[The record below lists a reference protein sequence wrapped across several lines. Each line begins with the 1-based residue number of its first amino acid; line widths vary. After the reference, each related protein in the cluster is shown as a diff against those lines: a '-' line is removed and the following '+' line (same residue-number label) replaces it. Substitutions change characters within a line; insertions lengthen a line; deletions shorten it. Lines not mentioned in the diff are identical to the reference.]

1 MSKIKTKIPEQ
12 PARKSLL
19 NAMEIIFPLVPT
31 NETIPVETAVCLYC
45 DEPGYVN
52 LRYTSRGAS
61 AVVKTAL
68 VSKETFSIYIS
79 AKELRNVLKGFDAD
93 DISFT
98 IEHNPEEPNSMEGSV
113 TYKCG
118 RAKGKILRYTPDADA
133 ILLQDFSSSLGN
145 VRVLRDDLLEIITE
159 ASLFVAKD
167 DVRPQYNYI
176 AAYVHGKQIEFY
188 ATNGLSLYRNTL
200 SIETK
205 EEDESVFFVHPKVA
219 PLMTFLSSE
228 IQLGWSERR
237 DAILKSDSASIWIT
251 AHSEKPIDIAQ
262 LKRLNGG
269 ALAKDPIAKNIS
281 SKDLQNAVKRA
292 ISNIFSGS
300 VLVPN
305 FYIRKSDIDMNM
317 IQVFAEKSSGEYY
330 VEDIQ
335 CGEEV
340 QAFEPVMVDHKL
352 LEKASRVSGM
362 IAFKQADKIQSP
374 VVFEYDDNR
383 YVLFMPLIVPQS

>member
-31 NETIPVETAVCLYC
+31 NETIPVETSVCLYC
-45 DEPGYVN
+45 DEPGYVH

-98 IEHNPEEPNSMEGSV
+98 VEHNPSDPSSMDGSI

-118 RAKGKILRYTPDADA
+118 RAKGKIMRYTPDADA

-145 VRVLRDDLLEIITE
+145 ARVLRDDLLEIITE
-159 ASLFVAKD
+159 ASLFVDKD
-167 DVRPQYNYI
+167 NIRPQYNYI
-176 AAYVHGKQIEFY
+176 AAYVHGRQIEFY

-205 EEDESVFFVHPKVA
+205 EDDESVFFIHPKVA

-237 DAILKSDSASIWIT
+237 DAVLKSENASIWIT

-269 ALAKDPIAKNIS
+269 ALANDAIAKNIS

-300 VLVPN
+300 VSIPN
-305 FYIRKSDIDMNM
+305 FYIRKSDVDINM
-317 IQVFAEKSSGEYY
+317 IQVFAEKPTGEYY

-335 CGEEV
+335 CAEEV
-340 QAFEPVMVDHKL
+340 QAFDPVMVDHKL
-352 LEKASRVSGM
+352 LEKSSRVSGM
-362 IAFKQADKIQSP
+362 ISFKQADRVPSP

-383 YVLFMPLIVPQS
+383 YVLFMPLIIPQS